1 MSVRGGWGVYYVSC
15 SKGTC
20 GSLLHRA
27 HREEKKQKGVGER
40 GRGRSIP
47 SKIRHLTHQVSSTTV
62 LVPCEVADLSLAG
75 SFHLQY
81 NSFLPHTG
89 DHAIPQTL
97 LFYQ

>member
-40 GRGRSIP
+40 GREEEAYRQKLDI
-47 SKIRHLTHQVSSTTV
+47 
-62 LVPCEVADLSLAG
+62 
-75 SFHLQY
+75 
-81 NSFLPHTG
+81 
-89 DHAIPQTL
+89 
-97 LFYQ
+97 